1 MPEKF
6 ENATFTGH
14 FGSVFKKLCHR
25 NPNYHEVILF
35 KKGRFRDGLVWA
47 ARPVVKI
54 KLCFQIS
61 PEWSVAGPNQVE
73 IIFVADRTVRRKAII
88 ISYRQIAFWN

>member
-1 MPEKF
+1 MQHSP
-6 ENATFTGH
+6 
-14 FGSVFKKLCHR
+14 VILDLCLKKLCHR

-35 KKGRFRDGLVWA
+35 KKVRFRDELVWA

-54 KLCFQIS
+54 KQCFQIS
-61 PEWSVAGPNQVE
+61 PAWSVAGPNQVE

-88 ISYRQIAFWN
+88 CYRQIAFWN